1 MMKTEVGTW
10 RTIRPKVGSCQSV
23 LVLELRVVV
32 TKSVGTGGGS
42 RKHPGSLKNN
52 LWNPKEILGHLLV
65 AMVVKF

>member
-1 MMKTEVGTW
+1 
-10 RTIRPKVGSCQSV
+10 
-23 LVLELRVVV
+23 LELRVVV